1 MVPNSKLR
9 LFPRHRSSWPS
20 GLVAVLESM
29 IAKTIARDA
38 QRQLFRDF
46 ACTVLP

>member
-1 MVPNSKLR
+1 MVPNN
-9 LFPRHRSSWPS
+9 SSVYSPAPLVLAV

-38 QRQLFRDF
+38 QRQLFRNF